1 MVASTGELLWS
12 PTPDLE
18 GWEAVVIWCGTEAMR
33 SGEVMAWGV
42 VMGHNEGSSSC
53 GGKRGVEGRC
63 GWPPARYA
71 LSLPWREENRR
82 GGRRGER
89 KKGA

>member
-42 VMGHNEGSSSC
+42 VTGTQ
-53 GGKRGVEGRC
+53 
-63 GWPPARYA
+63 
-71 LSLPWREENRR
+71 
-82 GGRRGER
+82 
-89 KKGA
+89 